1 MSFFEQYEANPADLS
16 TAHALL
22 HRMAQKVVRGGGEAN
37 QVWIDLLKDML
48 IIRDQVK
55 TSPRCNPRLPHYPRP
70 IPSAQVF
77 TNIGDE
83 FCYRLFCSTLLHTGR
98 MPASF
103 SRPLLAPSWRLP
115 ANGDSIGC
123 ARLRVGGRVP
133 ATAGQGHCGGLDSG
147 GSATSFQLGSV
158 TTPPR
163 DGHGQ
168 AMVSTLH
175 RSTNCAAT
183 DR

>member
-48 IIRDQVK
+48 IIRDQVHLTTMQSPIAPLP
-55 TSPRCNPRLPHYPRP
+55 TSD

-103 SRPLLAPSWRLP
+103 SRPLLAPSW
-115 ANGDSIGC
+115 
-123 ARLRVGGRVP
+123 
-133 ATAGQGHCGGLDSG
+133 
-147 GSATSFQLGSV
+147 
-158 TTPPR
+158 
-163 DGHGQ
+163 
-168 AMVSTLH
+168 
-175 RSTNCAAT
+175 
-183 DR
+183 